1 VVIAVAIDESA
12 GEVRPWTAEV
22 TFPVLIDPNHVLTEL
37 FAISNVPTV
46 IWIDEDNHIVRPNG
60 VAFGTNMFQEFT
72 GVDAL
77 PHFDA
82 LRRWVR
88 SGVLPITPEE
98 ARTAVGDLSDDE
110 MAARLHFRIAAEA
123 RRQGR
128 IEVAQRH
135 FDLAAGLA
143 PDDFT
148 IRRATMPL
156 VGEDPFG
163 QDFMALYANWMEAGS
178 PYHGLPPTS

>member
-1 VVIAVAIDESA
+1 
-12 GEVRPWTAEV
+12 VR
-22 TFPVLIDPNHVLTEL
+22 
-37 FAISNVPTV
+37 
-46 IWIDEDNHIVRPNG
+46 NG
-60 VAFGTNMFQEFT
+60 T
-72 GVDAL
+72 
-77 PHFDA
+77 
-82 LRRWVR
+82 
-88 SGVLPITPEE
+88 LPITPDE

-110 MAARLHFRIAAEA
+110 VAARLHFRIAAEA

-128 IEVAQRH
+128 IELAQRH

-163 QDFMALYANWMEAGS
+163 EDFMALYATWMEAGS
-178 PYHGLPPTS
+178 PYHGLPGTT